1 MISFVPS
8 PTYSNLLKHV
18 VDTLCK
24 NFVSNAVNQFFRFE
38 QMYSS
43 IKVNIDRILKLVKI
57 RII

>member
-24 NFVSNAVNQFFRFE
+24 NFVSNAVNQFLRFE